1 MVSKV
6 NQMTIT
12 KDTIRKISNLAK
24 ISIAD
29 QEVERLESEISSII
43 RWVEALNEV
52 NTENVDPMSNSLTG
66 GLRMRE
72 DLVTDGNK
80 VSDILSN
87 SPVDDENFFVVP
99 KVIE

>member
-12 KDTIRKISNLAK
+12 KDTIRKISSLAK

-29 QEVERLESEISSII
+29 QEVEKLESEISSII

-52 NTENVDPMSNSLTG
+52 DTDNIDPMSNSLTG
-66 GLRMRE
+66 VLRMRE

>member
-29 QEVERLESEISSII
+29 QEVEKLESEISSII

-52 NTENVDPMSNSLTG
+52 DTENVDPMSNSLT
-66 GLRMRE
+66 
-72 DLVTDGNK
+72 
-80 VSDILSN
+80 
-87 SPVDDENFFVVP
+87 PVDDENFFVVP

>member
-12 KDTIRKISNLAK
+12 KDTIRKISSLAK

-29 QEVERLESEISSII
+29 QEVEKLESEISSII

-52 NTENVDPMSNSLTG
+52 DTENVDPMSNSLTG
-66 GLRMRE
+66 PLRMRE

-80 VSDILSN
+80 VSDILTN

>member
-29 QEVERLESEISSII
+29 QEVEKLESEISSII

-52 NTENVDPMSNSLTG
+52 DTENVDPMSNSLHG
-66 GLRMRE
+66 ALRMRE
-72 DLVTDGNK
+72 DLVTDGNI
-80 VSDILSN
+80 VPDILSN

>member
-29 QEVERLESEISSII
+29 QEVEKLESEISSII

-52 NTENVDPMSNSLTG
+52 DTENVAPMSNSLTG
-66 GLRMRE
+66 VLRMRE

-99 KVIE
+99 KVIA

>member
-1 MVSKV
+1 MVNKV

-29 QEVERLESEISSII
+29 QEVEKLESEISSII

-52 NTENVDPMSNSLTG
+52 DTENVDPMSNSLTG

>member
-24 ISIAD
+24 ISIVD
-29 QEVERLESEISSII
+29 QEVEKLESEISSII

-52 NTENVDPMSNSLTG
+52 DTENIEPMSNSLTG
-66 GLRMRE
+66 ALRMRE

>member
-29 QEVERLESEISSII
+29 EEVEKLESEISSII

-52 NTENVDPMSNSLTG
+52 DTENVDPMSNSLTG

>member
-1 MVSKV
+1 
-6 NQMTIT
+6 MTIT

-29 QEVERLESEISSII
+29 QEVEKLESELSSII

-52 NTENVDPMSNSLTG
+52 DTENIEPMSNSLTNT
-66 GLRMRE
+66 LRMRE

>member
-24 ISIAD
+24 ISVAD
-29 QEVERLESEISSII
+29 HEVEKLESEISSII

-52 NTENVDPMSNSLTG
+52 DTDNVDPMSNSLTG
-66 GLRMRE
+66 TLRMRE

-80 VSDILSN
+80 VPDILSN
-87 SPVDDENFFVVP
+87 SPVDDENFYVVP

>member
-29 QEVERLESEISSII
+29 HEVEKLESEISSII

-52 NTENVDPMSNSLTG
+52 DTENVDPMSNSLTG
-66 GLRMRE
+66 TLRMRE

>member
-12 KDTIRKISNLAK
+12 KNTIRKISNLAK

-29 QEVERLESEISSII
+29 QEVEKLESEISSII

-52 NTENVDPMSNSLTG
+52 DTENVDPMSNSLTG
-66 GLRMRE
+66 VLRMRE